1 MAFIIDAVE
10 DVFDFVGD
18 VFDKAVDLV
27 EGVIDV
33 VLDAGEWVVDEIVT
47 PVINGVG
54 DIVDY
59 ALDNPIEAVAILAT
73 TVLAGPT
80 AAVLGTTTTAVTAA
94 ATWAIPLAT
103 GANTLA
109 KGGDIGDAIKAATI
123 AYAGATAGKVA
134 GQYAQTA
141 VQQATGSNIASQI
154 IGAGSKRAATAVV
167 YGQDPVEAFKNG
179 GITAGVGAAMGA
191 VSERIDTIARDT
203 FNVAEN
209 ELTGFEGLDEGVQ
222 NSIFAA
228 LGAELGGEDL
238 SGAAFLTAADPAKA
252 LFSIVDKYANIG
264 VTVDKFLEDNVFGS
278 LNDAQVAILTDAV
291 SNSFNTALY
300 NNPELSGEAFFGT
313 FREQAFD
320 DLKEIIN
327 KPVFKTIDQLSGAYN
342 DTQAS
347 ATALQKVEAALVGDA
362 ERYNKFRDL
371 INNGVAEQDRLYSN
385 YQSALNRYNSNKNE
399 ANANAV
405 NDAAKALE
413 SFATKFKSDYE
424 TEYKPGLDDAKND
437 YDKNEKL
444 FNDSQETYQNNLGY
458 VLSEIDDLGDK
469 FKPLYEETNRQA
481 LLALKPDFDEDYYR
495 EKYGLS
501 EDESVVD
508 HFFAQE
514 NYTNLEVSKPKEEAP
529 EVDTTAPQP
538 PVLDEEATEE
548 RPTEELPEGIEEP
561 APEIKDPPVIEAP
574 ADVIDKPPVID
585 TAEEVLD
592 SIIQETAEDTVEQ
605 PDFYEGYFKEG
616 EALREEALEEAEEE
630 SIIDIAKKNLAAL
643 GYNVGSGVLE
653 ALAFNV
659 KGAADLGD
667 VLDTELKKVYG
678 EGGELDLT
686 KALQLENEFLKRF
699 QEDDTRFLRDATGGF
714 VNWLD
719 GTSNNLKQKIS
730 GDLLLRQLNALP
742 ASMDFTTALPGGEV
756 ALDRLGRPYGT
767 DKFATFLNA
776 SEEFGDVATDVLV
789 TLIPYV
795 GPLLTVSLGALEGYG
810 AAKEEIDAHV
820 KRAVDG
826 GELDDNLLWQTLVAD
841 ADGDVE
847 KATQQLQDKFYRSA
861 LAAGSLE
868 GIGDFITAKAA
879 VGTLGIKTI
888 QDIYTKLSPGQRKA
902 LGIPINISV
911 AGISGGLTEAGQ
923 TAITEKALRD
933 FGIDPGSEAGGAF
946 LLGVAGQGGA
956 VSVANTAQ
964 EIKDAL
970 IAKYNDG
977 DLSSDVATYVEK
989 NLLDPDGAFGGTGLE
1004 IIESPVTPEDIQD
1017 NVDNVLEISNKDT
1030 VPEALDPVTF
1040 DEPAVG
1046 DDTTPTIDMEPDTP
1060 QVDDT
1065 YISQFDEIDAFEGD
1079 AIKPSAEP
1087 ETELET
1093 ETLLT
1098 QPLEETLGDNVI
1110 DFTPKDP
1117 VTPPLD
1123 DETSNIYAD
1132 ILGTDIES
1140 LTDSDVAQVDNV
1152 INLIEE
1158 DISTQVTPIDTV
1170 IDTTLGTETDTT
1182 ADTAVDTAISTAV
1195 TTQPDPQLVG
1205 LAQLLSRRQ
1214 QPGYIIGRTETE
1226 EGGDLDYIYDFGSIF
1241 PQQEE
1246 EKTFTK
1252 PFQQYTTSTYDPL
1265 KQGLGVLSLEEYL
1278 DSLKQEDEKDTDDED
1293 DEDDEDREFLQ
1304 VFGSV

>member
-1 MAFIIDAVE
+1 FIIDAVE
-10 DVFDFVGD
+10 DIFDFVGD
-18 VFDKAVDLV
+18 IFDGAVDLV

-33 VLDAGEWVVDEIVT
+33 VLDAGEWVVDTIVK
-47 PVINGVG
+47 PVIDGVG

-59 ALDNPIEAVAILAT
+59 ALDNPIEAIAMLAT

-80 AAVLGTTTTAVTAA
+80 AAILGTTTTTVTAA
-94 ATWAIPLAT
+94 ATWAIPLAS

-123 AYAGATAGKVA
+123 AYAGATVGKAA

-179 GITAGVGAAMGA
+179 GLQQAVGAAMGTI
-191 VSERIDTIARDT
+191 SGKIDKIARDT
-203 FNVAEN
+203 FNVAEG
-209 ELTGFEGLDEGVQ
+209 EVTGFEGLDEGVQ

-238 SGAAFLTAADPAKA
+238 SGAAFLTAADPYKA
-252 LFSIVDKYANIG
+252 LNGILEKYANISI
-264 VTVDKFLEDNVFGS
+264 TVDNFIKEGTFGS

-413 SFATKFKSDYE
+413 RFATKFESDYK
-424 TEYKPGLDDAKND
+424 TEYKPGLDKAKES

-508 HFFAQE
+508 HFFAQVD
-514 NYTNLEVSKPKEEAP
+514 YTNLEVSKPKEEAP
-529 EVDTTAPQP
+529 EVDTTAPQL

-616 EALREEALEEAEEE
+616 EALREEALEEINQKYKNLENPTIGGYISDIIKNMGATALEEIVGGRVSGFAEILDF
-630 SIIDIAKKNLAAL
+630 SANALDKYKINPLSGTPIDIFNPPTKEEIAAYQDSTLAQDMVAPFVKFTEDTADSLKDSMTSYGKKAL
-643 GYNVGSGVLE
+643 DDSVATGDIVWGNVGNNPATDRPFYLPVSVE
-653 ALAFNV
+653 NV
-659 KGAADLGD
+659 SFGKNP
-667 VLDTELKKVYG
+667 TFYG
-678 EGGELDLT
+678 TSLHVS
-686 KALQLENEFLKRF
+686 
-699 QEDDTRFLRDATGGF
+699 GGF
-714 VNWLD
+714 VDLIVDMVPILLGGKTGTLLTAGMNYFESAGNLAREIENRLAYEIEHNESYRNSTEYQEALESVGGDPDLAFIKLSQEAKGLYMLGGAGFETVGEVLLAHVVVNPMSKVGKGILGNVTTRAGGMGTEFISEIGSSTIKNFGLQDAGVEIATGEGTLGD
-719 GTSNNLKQKIS
+719 GIMALFESGGVAVSPTFDSLMNKDKLTDEDKRELLETAPVIDMDTSDPSYDPTTDPYAETRFVKK
-730 GDLLLRQLNALP
+730 DL
-742 ASMDFTTALPGGEV
+742 GEV
-756 ALDRLGRPYGT
+756 AIGNVLAFTPDVST
-767 DKFATFLNA
+767 DFN
-776 SEEFGDVATDVLV
+776 E
-789 TLIPYV
+789 
-795 GPLLTVSLGALEGYG
+795 
-810 AAKEEIDAHV
+810 
-820 KRAVDG
+820 
-826 GELDDNLLWQTLVAD
+826 
-841 ADGDVE
+841 
-847 KATQQLQDKFYRSA
+847 
-861 LAAGSLE
+861 
-868 GIGDFITAKAA
+868 
-879 VGTLGIKTI
+879 
-888 QDIYTKLSPGQRKA
+888 IYTPA
-902 LGIPINISV
+902 NIDEAPTI
-911 AGISGGLTEAGQ
+911 AGL
-923 TAITEKALRD
+923 
-933 FGIDPGSEAGGAF
+933 P
-946 LLGVAGQGGA
+946 
-956 VSVANTAQ
+956 
-964 EIKDAL
+964 
-970 IAKYNDG
+970 
-977 DLSSDVATYVEK
+977 
-989 NLLDPDGAFGGTGLE
+989 
-1004 IIESPVTPEDIQD
+1004 
-1017 NVDNVLEISNKDT
+1017 
-1030 VPEALDPVTF
+1030 TF
-1040 DEPAVG
+1040 DDPK
-1046 DDTTPTIDMEPDTP
+1046 DDTS
-1060 QVDDT
+1060 V
-1065 YISQFDEIDAFEGD
+1065 
-1079 AIKPSAEP
+1079 
-1087 ETELET
+1087 
-1093 ETLLT
+1093 LT
-1098 QPLEETLGDNVI
+1098 QPLDEVLGLAPEDPISTTL
-1110 DFTPKDP
+1110 
-1117 VTPPLD
+1117 
-1123 DETSNIYAD
+1123 DEDTKTDYSN
-1132 ILGTDIES
+1132 ILGTTPDS

-1152 INLIEE
+1152 LDAIQE
-1158 DISTQVTPIDTV
+1158 DIDATQTVSLDTV
-1170 IDTTLGTETDTT
+1170 IDPTVDTT
-1182 ADTAVDTAISTAV
+1182 TDTAVDTALDTAV
-1195 TTQPDPQLVG
+1195 NVNVTAPDPQLVG

-1304 VFGSV
+1304 VFGSI